1 MAVNKIG
8 EKNRLVVVVTNEVT
22 GKEKNLSF
30 SSVNAAAED
39 AAMLACGHA
48 IASLQTFPL
57 SGIQVNVVSALTEE

>member
-1 MAVNKIG
+1 M
-8 EKNRLVVVVTNEVT
+8 VVVTNEVT

>member
-1 MAVNKIG
+1 MAVNKIV

-30 SSVNAAAED
+30 SSVNAAAAD